1 MKPGHRGLARIARAV
16 GHSWHGFRAAWRHEA
31 AFRQE
36 CALAAALTPC
46 AFWVGED
53 LAQTALLLAATG
65 FVLVIEL
72 VNSAIEATLD
82 RLGPERHPLAGR
94 AKDMGSAAVFA
105 SLVLAGAVWALALVG
120 KFRG

>member
-1 MKPGHRGLARIARAV
+1 M
-16 GHSWHGFRAAWRHEA
+16 
-31 AFRQE
+31 
-36 CALAAALTPC
+36 LAAALTPC

-65 FVLVIEL
+65 LVLVIEL
-72 VNSAIEATLD
+72 LNSAIEATLD

-105 SLVLAGAVWALALVG
+105 SLVLAGAVWALALAERFWG
-120 KFRG
+120 